1 MRARDARGRRREGDA
16 MGIVVTGLGRGLGWM
31 DVAEM
36 KLEGEGG
43 GGGFRNGQ
51 SWFSEWTE

>member
-1 MRARDARGRRREGDA
+1 MRAVLEGGEEKGDA
-16 MGIVVTGLGRGLGWM
+16 MGIIGTGLGRGLGWM

-43 GGGFRNGQ
+43 GFRNGQ